1 MKPDP
6 EKIQEIQD
14 TPTPE
19 NKKTSQTFLGLTN
32 YMKRFIH
39 VYSTQTYHL
48 RELLKGTKVTYG
60 QKHIGVLLVV
70 KVVFPILK
78 TIKIHFFTQTLV
90 YGISSI
96 HLQKSRNQENCKIV
110 ALISKALTSAEK
122 KLFIT

>member
-78 TIKIHFFTQTLV
+78 TIKIHFFYTNASLWNFV
-90 YGISSI
+90 DSF
-96 HLQKSRNQENCKIV
+96 
-110 ALISKALTSAEK
+110 AEIEK
-122 KLFIT
+122 PRKL